1 MDPNLLSIICC
12 PITREKLSM
21 ATSKQLDFINAEIAN
36 SNLTKLDGSIAEK
49 PQSKALINAAKT
61 LLYPIEE
68 DIQSCLKV
76 KQLKSRGWLFEN
88 LM

>member
-1 MDPNLLSIICC
+1 MCIRDRSI
-12 PITREKLSM
+12 

-49 PQSKALINAAKT
+49 TQSKALINAAKT

-68 DIQSCLKV
+68 DIPILLESEAIEIKGMV
-76 KQLKSRGWLFEN
+76 I
-88 LM
+88 

>member
-1 MDPNLLSIICC
+1 MDPNLLKIICC
-12 PITREKLSM
+12 PVTREKLSI

-68 DIQSCLKV
+68 GIPILLETEAIQV
-76 KQLKSRGWLFEN
+76 KGIVI
-88 LM
+88 